1 MIAILLPAARKQSPP
16 HSGGSLPRGV
26 PRESILPVP
35 GRPQNPLDRGREYR
49 RRIPPG
55 FSGQT
60 TRPPTPT
67 LTAPAKVEFEAI
79 QKTKVYEE
87 VVAQLER
94 LILDGTFSPGDKLPP
109 ERELAER
116 FGISRSAVREAIR
129 ALELKGFV
137 EPRPGEGTLV
147 RTPSLDRLLNPLASL
162 LGQKRELVH
171 ELLDVRKMI
180 EPPLAARAA
189 RNAEPGEV
197 ARMDEILSRQ
207 KEKITRQEL
216 AIEEDSEF
224 HYTIARAS
232 KNSVI
237 LKVLDMMMDILRES
251 REQSL
256 QVDGRRERSLA
267 GHRRIFN
274 AIKRRDPVAAEEA
287 MRQHL
292 TEIETILFKKL

>member
-1 MIAILLPAARKQSPP
+1 LS
-16 HSGGSLPRGV
+16 
-26 PRESILPVP
+26 
-35 GRPQNPLDRGREYR
+35 
-49 RRIPPG
+49 
-55 FSGQT
+55 
-60 TRPPTPT
+60 
-67 LTAPAKVEFEAI
+67 APAKVAFETI

-87 VVAQLER
+87 VAAQLER
-94 LILDGTFSPGDKLPP
+94 LILDGAFLPGDKLPP

-116 FGISRSAVREAIR
+116 FGVSRSAVREAIR

-147 RTPSLDRLLNPLASL
+147 RTPSLDSLLNPLASL

-171 ELLDVRKMI
+171 ELLEVRMMI

-189 RNAEPGEV
+189 RNAGPEDI
-197 ARMDEILSRQ
+197 ARLDEILNRQ
-207 KEKITRQEL
+207 KERVARHEL

-224 HYTIARAS
+224 HYTIARAA

-256 QVDGRRERSLA
+256 QVEGRRERSLA

-274 AIKRRDPVAAEEA
+274 AIKRRDPQAAEGA

-292 TEIETILFKKL
+292 TEIEAILLNKL

>member
-1 MIAILLPAARKQSPP
+1 VA
-16 HSGGSLPRGV
+16 
-26 PRESILPVP
+26 
-35 GRPQNPLDRGREYR
+35 
-49 RRIPPG
+49 
-55 FSGQT
+55 T
-60 TRPPTPT
+60 
-67 LTAPAKVEFEAI
+67 PAKVAFETV

-94 LILDGTFSPGDKLPP
+94 LILDGALRPGDKLPP
-109 ERELAER
+109 ERELAQR
-116 FGISRSAVREAIR
+116 FGVSRSAVREAIR

-147 RTPSLDRLLNPLASL
+147 RTPSLDSLLNPLASL

-171 ELLDVRKMI
+171 ELLEVRTII

-189 RNAEPGEV
+189 RNAG
-197 ARMDEILSRQ
+197 ADDIGRMDEVLNRQ
-207 KEKITRQEL
+207 KEKVARHEL

-224 HYTIARAS
+224 HYTIARAA

-251 REQSL
+251 RERSL
-256 QVDGRRERSLA
+256 QVEGRREKSLA

-274 AIKRRDPVAAEEA
+274 AIKRHDPEAAEAA
-287 MRQHL
+287 MRQHIV
-292 TEIETILFKKL
+292 EIETILLNKL

>member
-1 MIAILLPAARKQSPP
+1 MPASEAATGAVNFDVDLAIDKTPA
-16 HSGGSLPRGV
+16 
-26 PRESILPVP
+26 
-35 GRPQNPLDRGREYR
+35 RGRTILY
-49 RRIPPG
+49 G
-55 FSGQT
+55 YGGQT
-60 TRPPTPT
+60 TRP
-67 LTAPAKVEFEAI
+67 LRNSVTAPAKVAFETI

-94 LILDGTFSPGDKLPP
+94 LILDGALRPGDKLPP
-109 ERELAER
+109 ERVLAER
-116 FGISRSAVREAIR
+116 FDVSRSAVREAIR

-147 RTPSLDRLLNPLASL
+147 RNPSIDSLLNPLASL
-162 LGQKRELVH
+162 LGQKRELVT
-171 ELLDVRKMI
+171 ELLEFRLIV

-189 RNAEPGEV
+189 RNAEPQDI
-197 ARMDEILSRQ
+197 ARLEDILNRQ
-207 KEKITRQEL
+207 KEKLVRQEL

-224 HYTIARAS
+224 HYTIVRAA

-237 LKVLDMMMDILRES
+237 LKVLDMAMDVMRES
-251 REQSL
+251 RERSL

-274 AIKRRDPVAAEEA
+274 AIKRRDPLAAEAA

-292 TEIETILFKKL
+292 SEIEAILLIKI

>member
-1 MIAILLPAARKQSPP
+1 MHL
-16 HSGGSLPRGV
+16 GYG
-26 PRESILPVP
+26 
-35 GRPQNPLDRGREYR
+35 
-49 RRIPPG
+49 
-55 FSGQT
+55 GQT
-60 TRPPTPT
+60 TRPLRTSV
-67 LTAPAKVEFEAI
+67 TAPVKVEIETI

-94 LILDGTFSPGDKLPP
+94 LILDGTLRPGDKLPP

-116 FGISRSAVREAIR
+116 FDVSRSAVREAIR

-147 RTPSLDRLLNPLASL
+147 RIPTIESLLNPLASL
-162 LGQKRELVH
+162 LGRKHDLVA
-171 ELLDVRKMI
+171 ELLEVREMI
-180 EPPLAARAA
+180 EPAVAARAA
-189 RNAEPGEV
+189 RNAGPEDL
-197 ARMDEILSRQ
+197 ARMEDILNRQ
-207 KEKITRQEL
+207 KEKVSRHEL

-224 HYTIARAS
+224 HYTIARAT

-251 REQSL
+251 RERSL
-256 QVDGRRERSLA
+256 QVEGRREKSLA

-274 AIKRRDPVAAEEA
+274 AIKRRDAEAAEAA

-292 TEIETILFKKL
+292 LEIETILLKKD